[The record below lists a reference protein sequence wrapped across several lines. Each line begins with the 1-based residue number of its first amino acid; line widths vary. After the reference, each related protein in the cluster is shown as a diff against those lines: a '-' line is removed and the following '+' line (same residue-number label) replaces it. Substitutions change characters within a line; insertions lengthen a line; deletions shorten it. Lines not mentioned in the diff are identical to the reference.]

1 MSLPGWYPDP
11 AGTPNRF
18 RYWDGRAW
26 SSDTTDNPATTP
38 AGSGGSGDAGG
49 TGDSGGPGSPPPK
62 QGRHRFGPLILAL
75 AALVVLVLVGVLVVR
90 GLFADRPIVDPGP
103 LPSSTVSG
111 WDDSSPT
118 TEPETPTPTPSV
130 SQPTPTPTSTPTP
143 TPSEE
148 LPLQPCPEGQPTA
161 RQDHP
166 TDGRIHGGGLSFP
179 EAKGWNDTSGSSFS
193 WAYDVGEQMKLA
205 ESPSWYAN
213 LAVGALFTGDG
224 FDEPRRAAELVM
236 QCVITSGLYPYFTD
250 RVDTWTK
257 AVTVDGKPAWSI
269 RADIEVD
276 DPDLRTKGDTVEV
289 IVVDTG
295 SPESLSM
302 FIGAVDIGDQS
313 LARTLDSTIKNLRV
327 E

>member
-18 RYWDGRAW
+18 RYWDGRTW
-26 SSDTTDNPATTP
+26 SSDTTDDPA
-38 AGSGGSGDAGG
+38 AGPIGAGG
-49 TGDSGGPGSPPPK
+49 GGGAGSPPG
-62 QGRHRFGPLILAL
+62 QDRRGRLGPLIAAL
-75 AALVVLVLVGVLVVR
+75 AVLVVLVLIGVLVVR

-118 TEPETPTPTPSV
+118 TDPETPTPTPSA

-143 TPSEE
+143 TEAQ
-148 LPLQPCPEGQPTA
+148 PLQPCPEGRPTV

-166 TDGRIHGGGLSFP
+166 ADGRIHGGGLSFP
-179 EAKGWNDTSGSSFS
+179 EVKGWRDNSGSAYS
-193 WAYDVGEQMKLA
+193 WAYDVGAQNKVV
-205 ESPSWYAN
+205 ESPSWYAD

-224 FDEPRRAAELVM
+224 FDEPRRSAELVM

-250 RVDTWTK
+250 RVNTWSK
-257 AVTVDGKPAWSI
+257 AVTVDGQPAWSI

-276 DPDLRTKGDTVEV
+276 DPDLTTKGDTVEV

-302 FIGAVDIGDQS
+302 FIGAVNIGDPA
-313 LARTLDSTIKNLRV
+313 LAKTMDSTIKNLRV

>member
-18 RYWDGRAW
+18 RYWDGRTW
-26 SSDTTDNPATTP
+26 SSDTTDDPAAAPTE
-38 AGSGGSGDAGG
+38 AGG
-49 TGDSGGPGSPPPK
+49 GGGAGAPPG
-62 QGRHRFGPLILAL
+62 QGGRRRLGPVIAAL
-75 AALVVLVLVGVLVVR
+75 AVLVVLVLVGVLVVR

-118 TEPETPTPTPSV
+118 TEPQTPTPTPSA
-130 SQPTPTPTSTPTP
+130 SEPSTTPTQTPT
-143 TPSEE
+143 EE
-148 LPLQPCPEGQPTA
+148 QPLQPCPEGQPTV

-166 TDGRIHGGGLSFP
+166 SDGRIHGGGLSFP
-179 EAKGWNDTSGSSFS
+179 EVRGWQDNSGSAYR
-193 WAYDVGEQMKLA
+193 WAYDVGAQNKLV
-205 ESPSWYAN
+205 ESPGWYAD

-224 FDEPRRAAELVM
+224 FDEPRRSAELVM

-250 RVDTWTK
+250 RVDTWSK
-257 AVTVDGKPAWSI
+257 AVSVDGRPAWSI

-289 IVVDTG
+289 IVVDTE

-302 FIGAVDIGDQS
+302 FIGAVNIGDPT
-313 LARTLDSTIKNLRV
+313 LAKTMDSTIRNLRV

>member
-18 RYWDGRAW
+18 RYWDGRSW
-26 SSDTTDNPATTP
+26 SSDTTDNPSAAGPTASATSAT
-38 AGSGGSGDAGG
+38 STGGRDARRRRL
-49 TGDSGGPGSPPPK
+49 GPV
-62 QGRHRFGPLILAL
+62 ILVL
-75 AALVVLVLVGVLVVR
+75 TVLLVVVVAGVFVVR
-90 GLFADRPIVDPGP
+90 GLTANRPIVDPGP

-118 TEPETPTPTPSV
+118 TEPETLSPTPSASRTTPTPS
-130 SQPTPTPTSTPTP
+130 QTRTPTP
-143 TPSEE
+143 TPSPTEQ
-148 LPLQPCPEGQPTA
+148 LRACPQGQPTT

-166 TDGRIHGGGLSFP
+166 SDGRIHGGGLSFP
-179 EAKGWNDTSGSSFS
+179 EAKGWQDSSGVEFS
-193 WAYDVGEQMKLA
+193 WAYDVGEQMKQA
-205 ESPSWYAN
+205 ESPNWYAN

-236 QCVITSGLYPYFTD
+236 QCVITSGLYPYFTG
-250 RVDTWTK
+250 REPVWSK
-257 AVTVDGKPAWSI
+257 KVTVDGRPAWSVRAEI
-269 RADIEVD
+269 RVD
-276 DPDLRTKGDTVEV
+276 DPKLKTRGDTVEV

-302 FIGAVDIGDQS
+302 FIGAVDIGNRS
-313 LARTLDSTIKNLRV
+313 LTATMDSTIENLRV